1 LLLGALMGIDMQM
14 TYFGDMDQVAHLA
27 QELALLV
34 RDLEP
39 LRKAVA
45 LKGAPVR

>member
-1 LLLGALMGIDMQM
+1 MAIDMQM
-14 TYFGDMDQVAHLA
+14 TYFGNRREVSRLA
-27 QELALLV
+27 QELGLMV
-34 RDLEP
+34 RDLES